1 MRVRRGLDRM
11 VGQTLGR
18 AAAGLTDMRPW
29 GPLGIIGT
37 ATKEGTLFIQKDCLA
52 GVGLKGTGGAKQ
64 TQGAVWNVV
73 RRQ

>member
-1 MRVRRGLDRM
+1 MRVRRRLDRM

-18 AAAGLTDMRPW
+18 AAAGLTDMRPR

-52 GVGLKGTGGAKQ
+52 GVGY
-64 TQGAVWNVV
+64 WWC
-73 RRQ
+73 